1 MIGRKGE
8 GEGMSS
14 RRRDH
19 LIYGCSTEF
28 DAGSVVADP
37 ATLDMIS
44 DQCLDRYVTESK

>member
-19 LIYGCSTEF
+19 LIYGCPTEF
-28 DAGSVVADP
+28 DGGKLVDP
-37 ATLDMIS
+37 ALLDRTS
-44 DQCLDRYVTESK
+44 DQYLDRYVAESE